1 MERRKFFKNIAPL
14 VVMPSL
20 INGFSFKAYGSL
32 PLLNAIANSQNS
44 DHVLVLIQ
52 LNGGNDGL
60 NTVIP
65 LDQYAAYTNARS
77 NIAIA
82 EKSVLKLNG
91 VDKTGIHPAM
101 TGIQQKFNDGKI
113 KIVQSV
119 GYPKPS
125 FSHFRATDI
134 WLSAADSTET
144 LDSGWMGRYLDYEY
158 PNYPTGYPNSQM
170 PDPLAIQ
177 IGSILSLGLQ
187 GPDVNMGMSITDPT
201 NFYNLINGIQDPA
214 PNTAAGK
221 ELTFIRTV
229 AKQTNAYA
237 ASITDAA
244 NKIKTQ
250 SPAYP
255 AAGTNSL
262 ADQLKIV
269 ARLIAGGLKT
279 KVYMVNLGGFDNHDN
294 QVDPANTSIGV
305 HATLL
310 GKVSEAVTAF
320 MEDLKFLS
328 ISDRVL
334 GMTFSE
340 FGRRIK
346 SNSSVGTDHGAAAP
360 MFLFGDHVIPGVLG
374 DNPALPANANVNDN
388 IPMQYDFRS
397 IYGSILEEWFC
408 VKSADVSNVLLKNY
422 QSLPLVNADACVP
435 TSIHEQNVRAGETL
449 ITNYPNPFV
458 ESTTIQFETAG
469 EHTLLQIFD
478 TMGKLVRTL
487 TDKAYASGI
496 YTLEFDATGLG
507 TGTYYARLQN
517 GLFQQVRTM
526 IKVQ

>member
-1 MERRKFFKNIAPL
+1 MKRRKFFEKVTPL
-14 VVMPSL
+14 VVLPGL
-20 INGFSFKAYGSL
+20 INGFSFKAYGAL
-32 PLLNAIANSQNS
+32 PLLDALANAGNT

-60 NTVIP
+60 NTAIP
-65 LDQYAAYTNARS
+65 LDQYSAYTNARS

-91 VDKTGIHPAM
+91 FDKTGLHPAM

-119 GYPKPS
+119 G
-125 FSHFRATDI
+125 
-134 WLSAADSTET
+134 
-144 LDSGWMGRYLDYEY
+144 
-158 PNYPTGYPNSQM
+158 YPTGYPNSQM

-221 ELTFIRTV
+221 ELTYIRTV
-229 AKQTNAYA
+229 AKQTNAYGTA
-237 ASITDAA
+237 ITTAA
-244 NKIKTQ
+244 NKITSQ

-294 QVDPANTSIGV
+294 QVDTADTSIGI

-310 GKVSEAVTAF
+310 GKVSQAVTAF

-334 GMTFSE
+334 GLTFSE

-346 SNSSVGTDHGAAAP
+346 SNASVGSSG
-360 MFLFGDHVIPGVLG
+360 FG
-374 DNPALPANANVNDN
+374 
-388 IPMQYDFRS
+388 
-397 IYGSILEEWFC
+397 
-408 VKSADVSNVLLKNY
+408 
-422 QSLPLVNADACVP
+422 
-435 TSIHEQNVRAGETL
+435 
-449 ITNYPNPFV
+449 
-458 ESTTIQFETAG
+458 
-469 EHTLLQIFD
+469 FD
-478 TMGKLVRTL
+478 
-487 TDKAYASGI
+487 SFI
-496 YTLEFDATGLG
+496 
-507 TGTYYARLQN
+507 
-517 GLFQQVRTM
+517 
-526 IKVQ
+526 

>member
-1 MERRKFFKNIAPL
+1 MKRRDFFKNVAPM
-14 VVMPSL
+14 VVLPGL
-20 INGFSFKAYGSL
+20 INGFSFKAYGAL
-32 PLLNAIANSQNS
+32 PLLDALANAGND

-65 LDQYAAYTNARS
+65 LDQYSAYTNARS

-82 EKSVLKLNG
+82 ENSVLKLNG
-91 VDKTGIHPAM
+91 VNGTGLHPAM
-101 TGIQQKFNDGKI
+101 TGLQQKFNDGKV
-113 KIVQSV
+113 KIIQSV
-119 GYPKPS
+119 GYPSPS

-134 WLSAADSTET
+134 WLSAADSSET
-144 LDSGWMGRYLDYEY
+144 LNSGWMGRYLDYEY

-187 GPDVNMGMSITDPT
+187 GPELNMGMSITDPT
-201 NFYNLINGIQDPA
+201 NFYNLINGIEDPA

-221 ELTFIRTV
+221 ELTYIRGM
-229 AKQTNAYA
+229 AKQTNSYA
-237 ASITDAA
+237 AAITNAA
-244 NKIKTQ
+244 KKITNQ

-255 AAGTNSL
+255 PAGKNSL

-269 ARLIAGGLKT
+269 ARLVAGGLKT
-279 KVYMVNLGGFDNHDN
+279 KVYMVNLGGFDNHDA
-294 QVDPANTSIGV
+294 QVDATDTSTGV

-310 GKVSEAVTAF
+310 GKVSEAITAF

-328 ISDRVL
+328 ISNRVL

-346 SNSSVGTDHGAAAP
+346 SNASVGTDHGAAAP
-360 MFLFGDHVIPGVLG
+360 MFLFGDHVLPGVLG
-374 DNPALPANANVNDN
+374 NNPAIPTNVNVNDN

-397 IYGSILEEWFC
+397 VYGSILEEWFC
-408 VKSADVSNVLLKNY
+408 VDSTDVSNVLLKNY
-422 QSLPLVNADACVP
+422 QALPLVSPNACIP
-435 TSIHEQNVRAGETL
+435 NSIHELNAAAGKTL
-449 ITNYPNPFV
+449 ISNYPNPFTD
-458 ESTTIQFETAG
+458 STTIQFETMG
-469 EHTLLQIFD
+469 DHTLIQVFD
-478 TMGKLVRTL
+478 TMGKLVATL
-487 TDKAYASGI
+487 TDQEYAAGT
-496 YTLEFDATGLG
+496 YTLRFDAGSLP

-517 GLFQQVRTM
+517 GVLQQMKTM

>member
-1 MERRKFFKNIAPL
+1 MKRRDFFKNVAPM
-14 VVMPSL
+14 VVLPGL
-20 INGFSFKAYGSL
+20 LNGFSFKAYGAL
-32 PLLNAIANSQNS
+32 PLLDALANAANS

-65 LDQYAAYTNARS
+65 LDQYSAYNNARS

-82 EKSVLKLNG
+82 ESAVLRLTGVNG
-91 VDKTGIHPAM
+91 TGLHPAM
-101 TGIQQKFNDGKI
+101 TGLQQRFNDGKI

-119 GYPKPS
+119 GYPTPS

-134 WLSAADSTET
+134 WLSAADSNET
-144 LDSGWMGRYLDYEY
+144 LNSGWMGRYLDYEY
-158 PNYPTGYPNSQM
+158 PNYPTGYPNKQM
-170 PDPLAIQ
+170 PDPLALQ

-187 GPDVNMGMSITDPT
+187 GPELNMGMSITDPT
-201 NFYNLINGIQDPA
+201 NFYNLINGIEDPA

-221 ELTFIRTV
+221 ELTYIRGM

-237 ASITDAA
+237 TVITEAA
-244 NKIKTQ
+244 KKVTAQ
-250 SPAYP
+250 SPSYP
-255 AAGTNSL
+255 VAGKNSL

-279 KVYMVNLGGFDNHDN
+279 KVYMVNLGGFDNHDL
-294 QVDPANTSIGV
+294 QVDPSNTSTGV
-305 HATLL
+305 HAALL
-310 GKVSEAVTAF
+310 GKVSEAISAF
-320 MEDLKFLS
+320 MDDLKFLS
-328 ISDRVL
+328 ISNRVL

-346 SNSSVGTDHGAAAP
+346 SNASIGTDHGAAAP
-360 MFLFGDHVIPGVLG
+360 MFLFGDHVLPGVLG
-374 DNPALPANANVNDN
+374 NNPAIPTNVNVNDN

-408 VKSADVSNVLLKNY
+408 VNSSDVSNVLLKNY
-422 QSLPLVNADACVP
+422 QTLPLISPDACIP
-435 TSIHEQNVRAGETL
+435 NSIHELNAAAGKTL
-449 ITNYPNPFV
+449 ISNYPNPFAD
-458 ESTTIQFETAG
+458 STNIQFETMG
-469 EHTLLQIFD
+469 DHTLIQIFD
-478 TMGKLVRTL
+478 TMGKLVSTL
-487 TDKAYASGI
+487 TDKEYAAGT
-496 YTLEFDATGLG
+496 YTLPFDGEGLP

-517 GLFQQVRTM
+517 GALQQVKTM

>member
-1 MERRKFFKNIAPL
+1 MKRRDFFKNVTPL
-14 VVMPSL
+14 VVLPSL
-20 INGFSFKAYGSL
+20 INGFSFKAYGAL
-32 PLLNAIANSQNS
+32 PLLDAIANAGNN

-65 LDQYAAYTNARS
+65 LDQYSAYTNARS

-82 EKSVLKLNG
+82 ENSVLKLNG
-91 VDKTGIHPAM
+91 VQGTGLHPAM
-101 TGIQQKFNDGKI
+101 TGLQQKFNDGKI
-113 KIVQSV
+113 KIIQSV
-119 GYPKPS
+119 GYPTPS

-134 WLSAADSTET
+134 WLSAADSNET
-144 LDSGWMGRYLDYEY
+144 LNSGWMGRYLDYEY
-158 PNYPTGYPNSQM
+158 ANYPTGYPNTQM

-221 ELTFIRTV
+221 ELTYIRTM
-229 AKQTNAYA
+229 AKQTNSYA
-237 ASITDAA
+237 TAITNAA
-244 NKIKTQ
+244 NKITSQ

-255 AAGTNSL
+255 APGKNSL

-269 ARLIAGGLKT
+269 ARLVAGGLKT
-279 KVYMVNLGGFDNHDN
+279 KVYMVNLGGFDNHDS
-294 QVDPANTSIGV
+294 QVDVANTSIGV

-310 GKVSEAVTAF
+310 GKVSEAITAF

-328 ISDRVL
+328 ISNRVL

-346 SNSSVGTDHGAAAP
+346 SNSSIGTDHGAAAP
-360 MFLFGDHVIPGVLG
+360 LFIFGEQVVPGVLG
-374 DNPALPANANVNDN
+374 NNPAIPANVNVNDN

-408 VKSADVSNVLLKNY
+408 VSSSDVSNILLKNY
-422 QSLPLVNADACVP
+422 QSLPLVNPDACVP
-435 TSIHEQNVRAGETL
+435 MGIHDLNVAAGTSL
-449 ITNYPNPFV
+449 ITNYPNPFG
-458 ESTTIQFETAG
+458 ESTSIQFETRG
-469 EHTLLQIFD
+469 DHTLIQVFD
-478 TMGKLVRTL
+478 TMGKLVTTL
-487 TDKAYASGI
+487 TDQEYAAGT
-496 YTLEFDATGLG
+496 YTLRFESSALP

-517 GLFQQVRTM
+517 GSFQQVRTM
-526 IKVQ
+526 LKIE